1 MSKNRNKKNRQG
13 YKGVETQLNEDTKT
27 SLGYVSNP
35 FTIVGDAKPSKT
47 GRSLSMR
54 IRCSD
59 GLIHDYTIAHSELER
74 IFLHDVSKGELIPA
88 EIREYHN
95 KQD

>member
-1 MSKNRNKKNRQG
+1 MSKNRNRNKPQG
-13 YKGVETQLNEDTKT
+13 YKGIETQINEGVKT

-47 GRSLSMR
+47 GRSLSIR

-59 GLIHDYTIAHSELER
+59 GLIHDYTIARSELER
-74 IFLHDVSKGELIPA
+74 VFMHDGNDELIPA

>member
-1 MSKNRNKKNRQG
+1 MSKNRNKNKSQG
-13 YKGVETQLNEDTKT
+13 YKGIETQANEQT
-27 SLGYVSNP
+27 LGYVSNP
-35 FTIVGDAKPSKT
+35 FTIVGDCKPSKT

-59 GLIHDYTIAHSELER
+59 NMIHDYTIARSELER
-74 IFLHDVSKGELIPA
+74 IFLHDDEKFELIPA